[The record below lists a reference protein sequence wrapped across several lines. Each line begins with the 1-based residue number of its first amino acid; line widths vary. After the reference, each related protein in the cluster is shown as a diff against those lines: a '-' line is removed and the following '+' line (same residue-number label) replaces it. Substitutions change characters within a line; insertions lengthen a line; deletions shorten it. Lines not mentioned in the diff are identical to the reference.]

1 MVMTR
6 TADTGIALIITPM
19 SGRAGL
25 RLVGEIDLAT
35 APDLEAA
42 LDELLDGGGDVH
54 LDLAELRF
62 VDIKGAAVLVAAAAR
77 LAPDCSLVLHDPPPA
92 LCEIVDRF
100 WSGVVRI
107 RLDDS

>member
-6 TADTGIALIITPM
+6 TAETGIALIITPM
-19 SGRAGL
+19 SGRVGL
-25 RLVGEIDLAT
+25 RLVGEVDLAT

-42 LDELLDGGGDVH
+42 LDELLDGGQDVH

-62 VDIKGAAVLVAAAAR
+62 VDIGGAAVLVAAAAR
-77 LAPDCSLVLHDPPPA
+77 LAPGRSLVLHDPPPA
-92 LCEIVDRF
+92 LREIVDRF

-107 RLDDS
+107 QLGDS